1 MLIRTHAYA
10 FSLLEL
16 MISMMILAVAILLTL
31 GIFMSGVKGSQKGQ
45 DLSAGV
51 LVAKSVLNEEM
62 LKIQTGAGT
71 ISSATFFSQDT
82 PTITGQ
88 RVVGTTTF
96 DYEIR
101 HSLVNDIGGT
111 PIGDGLPLNRVK
123 KVDILVTW
131 TDNPGD
137 SSVGQ
142 GLLKVGHSKFINQRA
157 FQ

>member
-1 MLIRTHAYA
+1 MRTRNRSFA

-31 GIFMSGVKGSQKGQ
+31 GVFMSGVKGVQKGQ
-45 DLSAGV
+45 DLSAGA
-51 LVAKSVLNEEM
+51 LVARSVLMEEI
-62 LKIQTGAGT
+62 LKIQTGTGAM
-71 ISSATFFSQDT
+71 SSATFFTQDT
-82 PTITGQ
+82 PTISGQ
-88 RVVGTTTF
+88 RKVGSTTF

-101 HSLVNDIGGT
+101 HSLINDVGGT
-111 PIGDGLPLNRVK
+111 PIGDGLPQNRVK

-142 GLLKVGHSKFINQRA
+142 GLLKVGYSKLINQRA